1 MFLELQLKSLRPEVV
16 KVVCE
21 NQLYENVALV
31 TDDTMADKLVKSQLN
46 GIVKQPLRLGCL

>member
-31 TDDTMADKLVKSQLN
+31 TDDTKADKLVKSQ
-46 GIVKQPLRLGCL
+46 